1 MGQMWYWYTVAVY
14 SDVNVCF
21 CVISDILAP
30 KKRVGPF
37 LEQFGTT
44 FVRMGDKK
52 GARICVSSIATK
64 LSQNLAQININS
76 VIIIYLLR
84 TNQIYE
90 FIPCFD

>member
-1 MGQMWYWYTVAVY
+1 MLYWYTVAAY

-30 KKRVGPF
+30 KKRVGPS
-37 LEQFGTT
+37 LEHFGTT
-44 FVRMGDKK
+44 FVRVGDKK
-52 GARICVSSIATK
+52 GGRICVSSIATK
-64 LSQNLAQININS
+64 LSQNLAQINISS

-90 FIPCFD
+90 FITYLD